1 MTHII
6 VAATEPMAPPNIDY
20 LPLLPMIIV
29 AVAAVLG
36 VIVEAFVARRAR
48 RPIQLVLAF
57 GSLIASFGVLVWQSG
72 TRGLQ
77 AEGAIAIDGPVL
89 IMQGSILLIALVAAL
104 LISERSLDPAG
115 DSFAPR
121 ASALPG
127 SEDERE
133 LTNRGYFQTEVWPLF
148 LFAVFGMMLFPASN
162 NLLVMFIALEVLSLP
177 LYLMAGMA
185 RRRRL
190 LSQEAALKYF
200 ILGAFSSAF
209 FLFGSA
215 LLYGYSGSISF
226 GAISDAIST
235 QPGMSALLVGG
246 IALVGVGLLFKI
258 GAVPFHQ
265 WVPDVYQGSPTPI
278 TAFMAAAVKVAA
290 FGALFRVLYVALG
303 GARWDWSP
311 LIWVV
316 AALTMLVGSIV
327 AVTQTD
333 VKRMLAYS
341 SIAQAGFMLVGVS
354 TATAQGLSATLFY
367 LLAYGF
373 TTIGTFAVVM
383 MVRDGS
389 GEATKLSQWAGI
401 GRKSPWVGACFAI
414 FMLALAGIPLTSGF
428 IGKFLVFES
437 AIASGEVALVI
448 LGLLASLIAVFF
460 YGRMI
465 VLMFFTAS
473 PEDGASVVVPSAATT
488 LALAVCVALT
498 VLLGVLPQPV
508 IDLIDNAGVFLR

>member
-1 MTHII
+1 MCSS
-6 VAATEPMAPPNIDY
+6 D
-20 LPLLPMIIV
+20 L
-29 AVAAVLG
+29 
-36 VIVEAFVARRAR
+36 
-48 RPIQLVLAF
+48 
-57 GSLIASFGVLVWQSG
+57 
-72 TRGLQ
+72 
-77 AEGAIAIDGPVL
+77 
-89 IMQGSILLIALVAAL
+89 AAL
-104 LISERSLDPAG
+104 LVAERQVDPLG

-133 LTNRGYFQTEVWPLF
+133 LTNRGYFQTEVWPLY
-148 LFAVFGMMLFPASN
+148 LFAVLGMLIFPASN
-162 NLLVMFIALEVLSLP
+162 NLLVMFVSLEIMSLP
-177 LYLMAGMA
+177 LYLLAGMA

-215 LLYGYSGSISF
+215 LLYGFSGSISF
-226 GAISDAIST
+226 GAISDALST
-235 QPGMSALLVGG
+235 QPGMTALVVGG
-246 IALVGVGLLFKI
+246 TALIGVGLLFKI

-265 WVPDVYQGSPTPI
+265 WVPDVYQGSPTAI
-278 TAFMAAAVKVAA
+278 TAFMAAAVKAAA

-303 GARWDWSP
+303 GVRWDWSP
-311 LIWVV
+311 MIWVV
-316 AALTMLVGSIV
+316 AALTMLLGSIV

-354 TATAQGLSATLFY
+354 ASSSAGLSATLFY

-373 TTIGTFAVVM
+373 TTIGSFAVVTL
-383 MVRDGS
+383 VRDGS
-389 GEATKLSQWAGI
+389 GEATKISQWAGI
-401 GRKSPWVGACFAI
+401 GRKSPLVAGCFAI

-437 AIASGEVALVI
+437 AISAGDVSLVI
-448 LGLLASLIAVFF
+448 IGLVASLIAVFF

-465 VLMFFTAS
+465 VLMFFTAP
-473 PEDGASVVVPSAATT
+473 PEDSPSVVVPSALTT
-488 LALAVCVALT
+488 LALSVSVAVT